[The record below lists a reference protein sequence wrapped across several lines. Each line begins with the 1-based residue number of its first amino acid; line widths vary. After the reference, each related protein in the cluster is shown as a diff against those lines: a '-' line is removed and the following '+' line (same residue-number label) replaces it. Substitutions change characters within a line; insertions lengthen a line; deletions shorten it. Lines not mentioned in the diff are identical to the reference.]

1 MINMAKKTFSEFEL
15 KLLEKLDEIVDR
27 LNLLVELAIPPLN
40 IEGLKLG
47 PVEKNVLELC
57 DMKHT
62 RQEMASK
69 LKKSLDV
76 IDHRLSKLKKK
87 GLIKSVK
94 IGEEI
99 FYLRLKR

>member
-1 MINMAKKTFSEFEL
+1 MIEKAFSKFEL
-15 KLLEKLDEIVDR
+15 KLLEKLDEVVDR
-27 LNLLVELAIPPLN
+27 LNLLVELTTSPPN

-47 PVEKNVLELC
+47 PVEKSVLELC
-57 DMKHT
+57 DLRHT

-76 IDHRLSKLKKK
+76 IGQKLKTLREKR
-87 GLIKSVK
+87 LVESVK
-94 IGEEI
+94 FGEKT